1 MINKLKLLRKSRK
14 LPLLSKGSRLHSLGK
29 SSELH
34 LLGKGKISEKL
45 SEQRREVRAI
55 FVSSYIPR
63 KCGIATFTKDL
74 TNAIN
79 ALNPY
84 ALSEIMAVTDPTA
97 PNGGYDYPWEVKFR
111 INQED
116 VTNYISAAEYIN
128 SSSAEIVCLEHDF
141 GLYGSRDGEYI
152 LEFLKRIKKKVVT
165 TFHTVLENPSQNQ
178 KRIIQEIAKYSDA
191 LVVMIDPGVKRL
203 VDVYE
208 VDSNKVAVIHHG
220 VPDIPFGGTEHFKE
234 ETKLTGRTVMSAIN
248 LISPNKGLEYAI
260 EAIPGIIKKIPDF
273 LFLIIGET
281 HPVVKKRFGEKYREE
296 LQSRVKKLK
305 IEKHV
310 QFINHY
316 LSLESLI
323 DYLRATDYYVTPYL
337 DPEQIASGT
346 LSYAVGAGK
355 ICISTPY
362 LYAQEVLN
370 GNRGILVPFRDSKAI
385 AQAVLSV
392 STDQSKKESLE
403 REAYKLGRVMTWSS
417 VALDYLDLFNLV
429 LNTKVSS
436 RF

>member
-1 MINKLKLLRKSRK
+1 MLKVKTKNK
-14 LPLLSKGSRLHSLGK
+14 
-29 SSELH
+29 
-34 LLGKGKISEKL
+34 IAEKL
-45 SEQRREVRAI
+45 SEHRREVRTI

-79 ALNPY
+79 DLNPY
-84 ALSEIMAVTDPTA
+84 ALAEIMAVTDPTA
-97 PNGGYDYPWEVKFR
+97 PTGGYDYPWEVKFR

-116 VTNYISAAEYIN
+116 VKNYVTAADYIN

-141 GLYGSRDGEYI
+141 GLYGGKDGEFI

-165 TFHTVLENPSQNQ
+165 TLHTVLENPNPNQ
-178 KRIIQEIAKYSDA
+178 KRIIQEIAKYSEVM
-191 LVVMIDPGVKRL
+191 VVMIDPGVKRL
-203 VDVYE
+203 LDVYE
-208 VDSNKVAVIHHG
+208 IDSNKVAVIHHG

-234 ETKLTGRTVMSAIN
+234 VTKLSGRTVMSAIN

-260 EAIPGIIKKIPDF
+260 SAVPAIVKEVPDF
-273 LFLIIGET
+273 LLLIVGET
-281 HPVVKKRFGEKYREE
+281 HPVVKKKNGEKYREE
-296 LQSRVKKLK
+296 LQNLVKKLK
-305 IEKHV
+305 VERHV
-310 QFINHY
+310 QFINRY

-370 GNRGILVPFRDSKAI
+370 GDKGVLVPFRDSKAI
-385 AQAVLSV
+385 AKAVLNIYSNNA
-392 STDQSKKESLE
+392 KKETLE
-403 REAYKLGRVMTWSS
+403 REAYKLGRKMTWSS
-417 VALDYLDLFNLV
+417 IALAYLDLFNLV
-429 LNTKVSS
+429 LKSKAA
-436 RF
+436 